1 MNCNSKTTLAVAVVV
16 SALTGLLGGFLGGRL
31 GSSPAALPADLTV
44 QSLTADKITTR
55 SFVADTEEEGVKCQI
70 EGGSII
76 ASKSIVG
83 ARLSG
88 NIVAAKSIIASDKPA
103 TESLENQRIVAELA
117 AMPGGGGVL
126 ILRNED
132 GANTPSKGPVREG
145 EAIFLGFDKNG
156 TPMAY
161 TQEIPRGDEGRAF
174 FVRAIRNHKSPDE
187 ATAQADPAAQPD
199 GTGAASPTAFGDNR
213 LSSPQPAYQ
222 PGAPSQDPQDRP
234 PLMATPGG
242 DTFRR

>member
-1 MNCNSKTTLAVAVVV
+1 MNFDTRTTLAVAVVV
-16 SALTGLLGGFLGGRL
+16 SAFSGLLGGFLGGRL
-31 GSSPAALPADLTV
+31 GTAPPPVPAELTV
-44 QSLTADKITTR
+44 KSLTAEKITTR
-55 SFVADTEEEGVKCQI
+55 SFIADTDEEGVKCQI
-70 EGGSII
+70 EGGSVI
-76 ASKSIVG
+76 ASRAIVG

-88 NIVAAKSIIASDKPA
+88 NIVAAKSVIASDNPA

-161 TQEIPRGDEGRAF
+161 TQDIPRGDDGRAF
-174 FVRAIRNHKSPDE
+174 FVRAIRNHTSPEE
-187 ATAQADPAAQPD
+187 AAHDDPMQPENPGEVPIAARD
-199 GTGAASPTAFGDNR
+199 RHF
-213 LSSPQPAYQ
+213 PQQESGYQ
-222 PGAPSQDPQDRP
+222 PNSARQGTLDHP
-234 PLMATPGG
+234 PLMANPGV
-242 DTFRR
+242 DALRR